1 MNTAIIVMLVILGIA
16 LAVIAVVA
24 VGMQGGGSE
33 RSEIAR
39 TMTRTAQHLNGDA
52 QPPRGLVEFFDEIP
66 LPRSAD
72 SAADRHRA
80 GS

>member
-1 MNTAIIVMLVILGIA
+1 MNTAIIVMLVILGVA
-16 LAVIAVVA
+16 LAVIAVAA
-24 VGMQGGGSE
+24 VGMQGGGSD
-33 RSEIAR
+33 RTEIGR
-39 TMTRTAQHLNGDA
+39 TITRTAQHLNGDA

-72 SAADRHRA
+72 SASDRQRS